1 MAKQLNVNL
10 AFTADTSKAK
20 AQLQDLQNQLNNIVT
35 SKNIDF
41 NLEKDLRGAVKAAAE
56 LSTHLSK
63 ATNINTGNLDFAKF
77 NRSIKQ
83 SGASLGEYAQKL
95 QSLGPQGQQAF
106 LSLAQSVAT
115 AEIPIRRSN
124 ALLTSLG
131 TSLANTARWQLSSS
145 MLHGFM
151 GAVQSA
157 YGYAQDLNESLNNI
171 RIVTGQ
177 NIDQMSRFAEE
188 ANKAARALSTTT
200 TEYTNASLI
209 YYQQGL
215 NDQQVKERTD
225 ITIKMANVSRQS
237 AEMVSDQMTA
247 VWNNFAKGSENLEHF
262 ADVMTAL
269 GAATA
274 SSTSEISE
282 GLNKFAAV
290 AETVGLSYEY
300 AASALATVTAT
311 TRQSADVV
319 GTAFKTLFARIQ
331 DLELGKTL
339 DDGTTLGKYSEALS
353 KVGVNIKDTSG
364 QMKQMDTILE
374 EMATKWDTLG
384 QAEKTA
390 LAQSV
395 AGVRQYTQLI
405 ALMDNWDFM
414 QKNLSTAKNS
424 SGALQAQADTYA
436 ESWEAAQKRVKS
448 AAENVYTSLI
458 KDEFFIDLLNNIEK
472 VIKFV
477 DNLIDNVGGLEGIF
491 VTLGMVVTKVFSSQ
505 ISQGLTN
512 MIYNIKMMT
521 KAGRE
526 AEEQARKKFIDDA
539 INHIPQSKEYTT
551 NTEKAQQ
558 DSMRTQ
564 LTLQQ
569 EYMENANRM
578 SSIEA
583 ETNKKLMDRAR
594 ILREEVVSSA
604 QQVDR
609 VSKEISNIVDDINTD
624 VASFNMS
631 SSDPKTKIDPTAVQQ
646 YTASI
651 KKSEEYLDILASKGK
666 QAFEALSTEPEKAQ
680 SKMQDLAQSLN
691 NVEINVKELGV
702 EGARA
707 FNNLKTNINQVIS
720 AKTPEELENALR
732 ELNRELEILS
742 KHSGLELKNLVGPDV
757 GKKVDELTSKLREK
771 TKAQRESADGARAA
785 AAAEQEA
792 AEAIANSKGKQMG
805 WTDMLVQSANVAFSA
820 ASAFNMLGGMINKLK
835 DPDATGWEK
844 FLTVMTTLGM
854 VIPTLV
860 SAWGTLKTLLSQE
873 TLVKIANTAATW
885 AQVAAEKALKEE
897 RGENT
902 EGTKKNIKNTVRNTK
917 EKIRNTWNQASWD
930 KMGDTQKQQYT
941 EQALKNKGYYKG
953 KHGDWMLKGGSKTDK
968 LSNDAATQ
976 LVGKDATKLAGKAA
990 GQALGKVAL
999 KAGAAAAAIAIVVGT
1014 VKWAEAQANK
1024 AEKALEKAEGAAK
1037 TAAQNLET
1045 VRNSYNNFMSAA
1057 SNYDSAVESLKE
1069 LTKGTAEY
1077 KEAVL
1082 KANEEA
1088 SKLLDTN
1095 ENLKYTIQDGQIKI
1109 DENSLEQAKL
1119 EEAQRLENAQ
1129 IANISAQN
1137 QVRTAEENLKKR
1149 DMSRELWTSKDAGL
1163 TAANIGAA
1171 TAAGAGAGALLGTVI
1186 PGIGNAVGA
1195 GIGAL
1200 VGLAAGAI
1208 TGVVATVSTG
1218 IGREAENEAL
1228 EKLEEAYLEDDT
1240 ILQKLKDG
1248 SISEADWD
1256 KIGIDDTSLREALK
1270 ENGKEVSELVKEM
1283 GANTKA
1289 IEAQNDVIAS
1299 TALSDNENVQT
1310 SKYKD
1315 QIVDVAGDIYGQ
1327 TYDKLMESADWLET
1341 WGKDGISK
1349 ANGAN
1354 KEAKKVFDEYLKYAG
1369 LEGQGYKLTDTTG
1382 TDGNRKF
1389 IYKDKEGNEQEVT
1402 LEAMQAAR
1410 AAYEASQTLDKTAN
1424 KLAETFEKLAKSAN
1438 AADKGL
1444 LSLLAYKDLGQAN
1457 RAEFD
1462 DLYKEMADSQGQMGG
1477 SISKADVEAYLDKK
1491 LGDGKDGQISN
1502 ETAQAQGYDN
1512 AEEMITAIYN
1522 KMNDAKEAWES
1533 IETPEGLKGLENIDL
1548 DLAQQIE
1555 KTYDVIGKRSSDNE
1569 KIFTEGIN
1577 NILSLKELTEEE
1589 QQSIMSELMS
1599 IDWTNWNAIND
1610 VDNKLKNFGI
1620 NIDVTDEQW
1629 ITFANNMRLATAS
1642 VKDLAEENKKLF
1654 SVLKSLE
1661 DLEFG
1666 KEVSKEDYEEIIIN
1680 SPAMEKYFLQSDN
1693 EGNRTFIGNKNIL
1706 EKTITDSYINNY
1718 KNMVDRVNL
1727 LKDVENVRTEAEI
1740 ESYYA
1745 GGSGGDGGF
1754 NFNTNNTA
1762 RDILGNIYSEN
1773 YDSWDI
1779 MAQDSNGRVNI
1790 GMSKDV
1796 HEVYDF
1802 NTGNKITQGTYGS
1815 VSMNKSDADRTVM
1828 DYARGQELQ
1837 RLIDDGLVTDD
1848 FLSSFSKDYS
1858 VDYIQDLIDKANT
1871 GATAD
1876 LTKDGNNLIQNVLD
1890 DIRKQ
1895 LGTDYTDQIKTD
1907 KEIIANRVDDINTLN
1922 QLKIDG
1928 YLGDE
1933 TDNTYEKA
1941 VNRISGSQ
1949 MQEAQSLTDLNSV
1962 WNQSSQDVL
1971 AGVELDYGIY
1981 AENLKRLAE
1990 SYTIC
1995 TDEINKYNLALQS
2008 EDQTAIESA
2017 QEALEASILLGEA
2030 SDKYGLSQEELSVH
2044 SKQLMEASKDINGE
2058 YQLNARQAAKLAIEN
2073 QRMNQGVEELVN
2085 NWEDWKK
2092 ELKNTDKT
2100 SRDWVKAA
2108 TDCTKTIAKLVGAS
2122 EDLELPADFFD
2133 DEKFEL
2139 LDQAV
2144 EGNIDAISKLGIAV
2158 ATSQIEIL
2166 NWQKGMSILGED
2178 SEGNII
2184 PYDETSFNTAKDN
2197 VINGL
2202 NDIYNNIENLNN
2214 SSLNIDEVI
2223 NPTEW
2228 ASSLNELAKATQM
2241 SVEEMNAILSEAGVD
2256 AEVVT
2261 DYADQET
2268 TVPQYTTY
2276 TSEPEDAT
2284 SDGYEGYTKQT
2295 SFTKVTGYTTVTGK
2309 VPVAQINMGEDGKS
2323 PDIKYIGNG
2332 SVSQS
2337 AQSGGNKGSTSKG
2350 KDSRKKKTDVVDRYK
2365 EVNDSLEKTNRLMQK
2380 NSTLAEGMWG
2390 KGKINMMKQN
2400 VNLMKQENELL
2411 EDKLDLANEYL
2422 AEDRAELEATGIG
2435 FAFDESGT
2443 ITNYTT
2449 QMESLFA
2456 EYDAQLEA
2464 YGGDDADLTEDQ
2476 KEVLDNMW
2484 EHIEIVKAAYE
2495 KYETT
2500 LDEVQDLEQEQLEKQ
2515 LEIQQQ
2521 NFDILNETLE
2531 ANLAFEEN
2539 QLDYIEHKLNMI
2551 SGNFYQMAEGIA
2563 LMIGSLDENGN
2574 IDISGSQFDMYQS
2587 NYSTY
2592 KNQKDDLDK
2601 SYATYLAS
2609 GGKDGI
2615 NQDQYIQG
2623 LEDLSSRVMENVENM
2638 KALDDAMFTYYGE
2651 TLAAASEKL
2660 SRFTAL
2666 QEHNISVLDHMQT
2679 TMELLGK
2686 ASDPKNLSSIIN
2698 AQAEVAL
2705 DNLETSEEWYDKM
2718 KAQADAR
2725 KKEYDDKYAELMK
2738 DGNMSQEDWEVL
2750 AWYEEQWL
2758 SAQEVANEAEDKMYS
2773 DFETWLQKTKDATK
2787 NAVDVANK
2795 EWEKSLIT
2803 SMFGEQ
2809 NPFKSFD
2816 DLTLALDRQKSL
2828 QEDILT
2834 TTNKKYETDKLIRQ
2848 VQQDIDK
2855 STNSVAKK
2863 ELKAFIERTK
2873 EKQNQNK
2880 LSETELGILQQEYE
2894 LLQAKIALEEA
2905 QNAKST
2911 VRLQRDSEGNFGYVY
2926 TADQDKVADAEQA
2939 YADAEN
2945 TLYNARLDAANEYSE
2960 KYIQTMAEMHA
2971 TLSELEEQY
2980 YNGEFASLE
2989 EYQNA
2994 VTAATDYY
3002 YAQLE
3007 QYQDIYHNIFKDN
3020 ASWTNDFVSGESGDL
3035 RETVTDDVTLMKE
3048 SMIGQMGLANT
3059 NWCSNFD
3066 TIDTRTSTWKTK
3078 TDGYTDD
3085 VEGYFSDME
3094 KTIGEKI
3101 TTSGNHFS
3109 AYQSLVN
3116 TETGE
3121 IDGDLTS
3128 IQTETQNIISKNEAL
3143 TKSLT
3148 DPKTGLIK
3156 GLDDEVNAVARVVT
3170 AYGPFKQAIQDAID
3184 KQSELLELLNQELSL
3199 QYTEN
3204 APENEDTS
3212 NSDNSNNNDN
3222 NNNDSNDN
3230 SNSNNQIATGES
3242 VTVKTSAR
3250 TFTRDG
3256 GNGTWMQSWVPGS
3269 TFKALRVEGD
3279 EVLIGYGEYS
3289 GGYTGW
3295 VRKTDLEGFDTGG
3308 YTGSWNGGYGKMA
3321 LLHEKELVLNAGDTE
3336 NFLASMEFL
3345 DSIVKTIDLY
3355 SANAQWGG
3363 MLSTPTFGS
3372 YGSEPLEQNIHIEAS
3387 FPNAT
3392 DRFEIEEAFKS
3403 MADLAS
3409 QYANRK

>member
-10 AFTADTSKAK
+10 AFTADTGRAK

-63 ATNINTGNLDFAKF
+63 ATNLNTGNLDFAKF

-83 SGASLGEYAQKL
+83 SGASLGEYAKKL

-124 ALLTSLG
+124 ALLVSLG
-131 TSLANTARWQLSSS
+131 TTLANTARWQLSSS

-177 NIDQMSRFAEE
+177 SIDQMSKFAEE

-225 ITIKMANVSRQS
+225 ITIKMANVARQS
-237 AEMVSDQMTA
+237 AEIVSDQMTA
-247 VWNNFAKGSENLEHF
+247 VWNNFYDGSKSLEHY

-274 SSTSEISE
+274 SSTDEISE

-290 AETVGLSYEY
+290 ADTVGLSYEY

-339 DDGTTLGKYSEALS
+339 DDGTTLGKYSEALA

-364 QMKQMDTILE
+364 EMKQMDIILE
-374 EMATKWDTLG
+374 EMASKWDTLG

-414 QKNLSTAKNS
+414 KENLQTANNST
-424 SGALQAQADTYA
+424 GALQQQADTYA
-436 ESWEAAQKRVKS
+436 ESWEAARDRVTA
-448 AAENVYTSLI
+448 AAESVYSSLI
-458 KDEFFIDLLNNIEK
+458 NDEFFIDLLNNIEK
-472 VIKFV
+472 IIKFV
-477 DNLIDNVGGLEGIF
+477 DDLIDNVGGLEGIF
-491 VTLGMVVTKVFSSQ
+491 VTLGMVITKVFSSQ

-512 MIYNIKMMT
+512 MVYNIKMMT

-539 INHIPQSKEYTT
+539 VNHIPQSKEYTT

-624 VASFNMS
+624 VVSFNMS
-631 SSDPKTKIDPTAVQQ
+631 SSDPKTKIDPRAVQQ

-691 NVEINVKELGV
+691 NVEINAKELGV

-930 KMGDTQKQQYT
+930 KMGDAQKQQYT

-953 KHGDWMLKGGSKTDK
+953 KHGDWMLKGGTKADK

-1310 SKYKD
+1310 SEYKD

-1424 KLAETFEKLAKSAN
+1424 KLAETFEKLANSAN

-1457 RAEFD
+1457 ANEFN

-1477 SISKADVEAYLDKK
+1477 SISEADVEAYLDKK

-1512 AEEMITAIYN
+1512 AEEMVTAIYN

-1555 KTYDVIGKRSSDNE
+1555 KTYDVIGKRSSENE

-1610 VDNKLKNFGI
+1610 VDNKLENFGI

-1629 ITFANNMRLATAS
+1629 VTFANNIRLATAS
-1642 VKDLAEENKKLF
+1642 VKNLAEENKKLF
-1654 SVLKSLE
+1654 NVLKSLE

-1718 KNMVDRVNL
+1718 KYMVDRVNL

-1754 NFNTNNTA
+1754 NFNTNSTA

-1815 VSMNKSDADRTVM
+1815 VSMNKADADRTVM

-1837 RLIDDGLVTDD
+1837 RLIDDGLITDD
-1848 FLSSFSKDYS
+1848 FLSSFTNDYS
-1858 VDYIQDLIDKANT
+1858 MDYIQDLIDKANT

-2008 EDQTAIESA
+2008 EDQATIDLA

-2030 SDKYGLSQEELSVH
+2030 SEKYGLSQEELSVH

-2073 QRMNQGVEELVN
+2073 QRMNQGVEDLVN

-2139 LDQAV
+2139 LDQAI
-2144 EGNIDAISKLGIAV
+2144 EGNVDAISKLGIAV

-2184 PYDETSFNTAKDN
+2184 PYDETSFNTAKEN

-2223 NPTEW
+2223 DPATW
-2228 ASSLNELAKATQM
+2228 GQSLNDLAKATQM

-2261 DYADQET
+2261 DYVDQET
-2268 TVPQYTTY
+2268 TVPVYTTY
-2276 TSEPEDAT
+2276 TPVNNGEGPTEEI
-2284 SDGYEGYTKQT
+2284 DGVTYSTAK
-2295 SFTKVTGYTTVTGK
+2295 SFTKVSDYIKVKGK

-2332 SVSQS
+2332 NVSQS
-2337 AQSGGNKGSTSKG
+2337 AQQGGKTGGGGKSK
-2350 KDSRKKKTDVVDRYK
+2350 SAKKNKTDVVDRYK
-2365 EVNDSLEKTNRLMQK
+2365 EVNDKLEKTNRLMQK

-2390 KGKINMMKQN
+2390 KDKIAKMKEN
-2400 VNLMKQENELL
+2400 VNLMKTENELL
-2411 EDKLDLANEYL
+2411 EEKLDLANEYL
-2422 AEDRAELEATGIG
+2422 SEDRAALEATGAG
-2435 FAFDESGT
+2435 FTFDENGT
-2443 ITNYTT
+2443 ITNYTDVMT
-2449 QMESLFA
+2449 GLWS
-2456 EYDAQLEA
+2456 EYENTRKS
-2464 YGGDDADLTEDQ
+2464 YGGDDTELTEDQ
-2476 KEVLDNMW
+2476 KKVLDDMS
-2484 EHIEIVKAAYE
+2484 ERIETIKSAYE
-2495 KYETT
+2495 LYETT

-2539 QLDYIEHKLNMI
+2539 QLAYIEHQLGRI
-2551 SGNFYQMAEGIA
+2551 ADDFYQMAEGLA
-2563 LMIGSLDENGN
+2563 LMIGSFDENGN
-2574 IDISGSQFDMYQS
+2574 WDSSKSQYGMYVSRGKDYEKQKEELDKQ
-2587 NYSTY
+2587 Y
-2592 KNQKDDLDK
+2592 KNGDINKQQ
-2601 SYATYLAS
+2601 YLE
-2609 GGKDGI
+2609 
-2615 NQDQYIQG
+2615 G
-2623 LEDLSSRVMENVENM
+2623 LEDLSSRVMENENAM
-2638 KALDDAMFTYYGE
+2638 RELDNTMMHYYGD
-2651 TLAAASEKL
+2651 TLAAAGERL
-2660 SRFTAL
+2660 GRFTAL
-2666 QEHNISVLDHMQT
+2666 QEHHTSVLDHYT
-2679 TMELLGK
+2679 SALELMGK
-2686 ASDPKNLSSIIN
+2686 AADPSNMTEIIKAQKNV
-2698 AQAEVAL
+2698 AENSL
-2705 DNLETSEEWYDKM
+2705 DTSKAWYDSM
-2718 KAQADAR
+2718 KAQVDAR
-2725 KKEYDDKYAELMK
+2725 KAEYDAAVASGADADTLK
-2738 DGNMSQEDWEVL
+2738 
-2750 AWYEEQWL
+2750 WYEEQWL
-2758 SAQEVANEAEDKMYS
+2758 SAQEVANEAEEQMLS
-2773 DFETWLQKTKDATK
+2773 DYEAWLEAVKAETQ
-2787 NAVDVANK
+2787 NAIDIQNK
-2795 EWEKSLIT
+2795 EWEKSLIAG
-2803 SMFGEQ
+2803 MFGE
-2809 NPFKSFD
+2809 NNKFSSFED
-2816 DLTLALDRQKSL
+2816 VNLALDRQKSL

-2863 ELKAFIERTK
+2863 ELKAFIQRTQA
-2873 EKQNQNK
+2873 KQDQTE
-2880 LSETELGILQQEYE
+2880 LSETELGILQKEYE

-2911 VRLQRDSEGNFGYVY
+2911 VRLQRDSEGNFGYIY
-2926 TADQDKVADAEQA
+2926 TADEDKIADAEQN
-2939 YADAEN
+2939 YADKEN
-2945 TLYNARLDAANEYSE
+2945 ELYNARLDAANDYSE
-2960 KYIQTMAEMHA
+2960 KYIQAQMEMHQ
-2971 TLSELEEQY
+2971 TLSDLHQQY
-2980 YNGEFASLE
+2980 LDGEFESE
-2989 EYQNA
+2989 EAYNNA
-2994 VTAATDYY
+2994 VTAAKEYY
-3002 YAQLE
+3002 YELLE
-3007 QYQDIYHNIFKDN
+3007 QYQDIYHNIFADN
-3020 ASWTNDFVSGESGDL
+3020 TTWVNDFMSGESDSL
-3035 RETVTDDVTLMKE
+3035 HNTVTTNAVLMAD
-3048 SMIGQMGLANT
+3048 SIIGQSGLAT
-3059 NWCSNFD
+3059 EQWSKNFD
-3066 TIDTRTSTWKTK
+3066 AQDVRTQAWKT
-3078 TDGYTDD
+3078 TT
-3085 VEGYFSDME
+3085 EGYISNVSTAFGTMQTTINGKAILLGNDLDGIKKKME
-3094 KTIGEKI
+3094 DIVTENKNL
-3101 TTSGNHFS
+3101 TTSIGNES
-3109 AYQSLVN
+3109 S
-3116 TETGE
+3116 
-3121 IDGDLTS
+3121 
-3128 IQTETQNIISKNEAL
+3128 
-3143 TKSLT
+3143 
-3148 DPKTGLIK
+3148 GLIK
-3156 GLDDEVNAVARVVT
+3156 GLNDEVVAVQKVT
-3170 AYGPFKQAIQDAID
+3170 GQYALMREEVNKNITAQENLLAAINKSASAIYEQDAPSND
-3184 KQSELLELLNQELSL
+3184 
-3199 QYTEN
+3199 
-3204 APENEDTS
+3204 DTS
-3212 NSDNSNNNDN
+3212 ESDNSDSSDNSNNGNSGS
-3222 NNNDSNDN
+3222 DSGG
-3230 SNSNNQIATGES
+3230 SG
-3242 VTVKTSAR
+3242 
-3250 TFTRDG
+3250 G
-3256 GNGTWMQSWVPGS
+3256 GNGRFGSATWDRGIAAYNHINQGHWSNYPKRRDAGYAAGFTDDEIDLGQSIIDYTYKTWQG
-3269 TFKALRVEGD
+3269 
-3279 EVLIGYGEYS
+3279 GYGYSMEYA
-3289 GGYTGW
+3289 
-3295 VRKTDLEGFDTGG
+3295 KQLLGFNTGG
-3308 YTGSWNGGYGKMA
+3308 YTGAWEGGYGKLA
-3321 LLHEKELVLNAGDTE
+3321 LLHQKELVLNQGDTA
-3336 NFLASMEFL
+3336 NFLASMELL
-3345 DSIVKTIDLY
+3345 DSIIKTIDLY
-3355 SANAQWGG
+3355 SANAQWSGL
-3363 MLSTPTFGS
+3363 LSTPTFGN
-3372 YGSEPLEQNIHIEAS
+3372 YGSEPLEQNVHIEAS
-3387 FPNAT
+3387 FPGVT
-3392 DRFEIEEAFKS
+3392 DKNQIEEAFN
-3403 MADLAS
+3403 DIINLAS
-3409 QYANRK
+3409 QYANRKY